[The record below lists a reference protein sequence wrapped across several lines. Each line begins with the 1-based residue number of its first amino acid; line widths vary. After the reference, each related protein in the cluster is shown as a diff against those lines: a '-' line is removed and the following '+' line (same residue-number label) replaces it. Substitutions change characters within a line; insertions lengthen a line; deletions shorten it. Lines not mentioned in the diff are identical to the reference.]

1 MTHPEEL
8 LAGYV
13 DGTLSA
19 KERAAADA
27 HLAGCARCARETD
40 LAASARSALRSLAEE
55 PAPPGVAS
63 RALEEAG
70 GVRRSVVTHATPRWY
85 RIGGAV
91 AAAAAALLV
100 LTLVLPHIGQG
111 NGSGADVANGKAQVP
126 GAGDAREQT
135 ALAASLIE
143 IRHVNYDNA
152 SLAALTSSYQS
163 DTSSGGAAGGA
174 AALSPGPASFG
185 SQAQTD
191 KALACVAQSAPDQGG
206 LVQSLIRAR
215 FQGIPAYLAVFF
227 DGPGAGQPADT
238 VTVWAFATDDC
249 RILSFSSAQL

>member
-19 KERAAADA
+19 KEQAAIDA
-27 HLAGCARCARETD
+27 HLAGCARCTRETA
-40 LAASARSALRSLAEE
+40 LAEGARSALRSLAEE
-55 PAPPGVAS
+55 PAPAGVAS
-63 RALEEAG
+63 RALVEAG
-70 GVRRSVVTHATPRWY
+70 DVRHSVVAHGTPRWY

-91 AAAAAALLV
+91 AAAAAGLLV

-111 NGSGADVANGKAQVP
+111 NGSGADAANGKAQVP
-126 GAGDAREQT
+126 TAGGAREQT

-143 IRHVNYDNA
+143 IRHVNYDNT
-152 SLAALTSSYQS
+152 SLAELTSSYQS
-163 DTSSGGAAGGA
+163 DTSSGGAVGGA

-191 KALACVAQSAPDQGG
+191 KALACVAKSAPDQSGV
-206 LVQSLIRAR
+206 VQSLIRAR
-215 FQGIPAYLAVFF
+215 FQGTPAYLAVFLE
-227 DGPGAGQPADT
+227 GPGAGQPADT
-238 VTVWAFATDDC
+238 VTVWVFATDDC